1 MSIDEEIQ
9 DELKQITEDVVE
21 SNLVETEGKVEMPAK
36 SGEMDEKVEREAF
49 SESGASMSPQQVEF
63 LVRQRTDMDNEEL
76 QKFLSGKHESL
87 KDDRSWKPFSRTEE
101 KFLLQNA
108 RNQEVDEI
116 ANSLDRDPEEVE
128 MQLKIMGLDDL
139 RE

>member
-1 MSIDEEIQ
+1 MDIQ
-9 DELKQITEDVVE
+9 DDVEEELKRTTGEALEDDILD
-21 SNLVETEGKVEMPAK
+21 SSRGPEMPAK
-36 SGEMDEKVEREAF
+36 SGEMDEKVEREAL
-49 SESGASMSPQQVEF
+49 SKTGASMSPQQVEF

-87 KDDRSWKPFSRTEE
+87 KDDRTWKPFSRTEE

-108 RNQEVDEI
+108 NNQEVDEI

>member
-87 KDDRSWKPFSRTEE
+87 NDDRSWKPFSRTEE

>member
-1 MSIDEEIQ
+1 MDIQ
-9 DELKQITEDVVE
+9 DDVEEELKRTTGKALEDDILD
-21 SNLVETEGKVEMPAK
+21 SSRGPEMPAK
-36 SGEMDEKVEREAF
+36 SSEMDEKVEREAL
-49 SESGASMSPQQVEF
+49 SETGASMSPQQVEF

-87 KDDRSWKPFSRTEE
+87 KDDRTWKPFSRTEE

-108 RNQEVDEI
+108 KNQEVDEI

-139 RE
+139 RK